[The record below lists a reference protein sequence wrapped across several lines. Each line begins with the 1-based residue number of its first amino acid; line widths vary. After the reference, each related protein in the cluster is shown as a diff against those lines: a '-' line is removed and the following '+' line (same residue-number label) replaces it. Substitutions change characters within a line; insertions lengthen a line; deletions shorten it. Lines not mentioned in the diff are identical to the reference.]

1 MNHQPPINT
10 VAPLSLQLPEA
21 AVEDIWCKNGQ
32 FWALIGGSDLEY
44 RSLTER
50 QVRTLI
56 NTHLAALGQTGI
68 KSKEVSKA
76 IVWICLKKAVDH
88 VIPRLSGYQI
98 GTEIINGALF
108 LIPSALKVI
117 QPVKGSADLIIDL
130 LSHMLGSKQFPYFL
144 SWLKVAY
151 ECHKCGSKR
160 PGQVVAF
167 CGPKECGKTLTQDL
181 IITPILGGAAA
192 EPYRYAIGRT
202 EFNEDQFSAAHL
214 KISDQKSPRNRGDI
228 QDFIRRVAF
237 NEDEQFHPKNRS
249 ASLLPIFRRMTISCN
264 ESEEDLAIIPPINDL
279 EDKLMLFKCSSL
291 IASIDRLERLCDD
304 YLSKGGE
311 LPAHVIEFPSA
322 PYSQSVPKERY

>member
-1 MNHQPPINT
+1 MPESEVTSEQGSNT
-10 VAPLSLQLPEA
+10 K
-21 AVEDIWCKNGQ
+21 DG
-32 FWALIGGSDLEY
+32 
-44 RSLTER
+44 
-50 QVRTLI
+50 
-56 NTHLAALGQTGI
+56 
-68 KSKEVSKA
+68 
-76 IVWICLKKAVDH
+76 
-88 VIPRLSGYQI
+88 
-98 GTEIINGALF
+98 
-108 LIPSALKVI
+108 
-117 QPVKGSADLIIDL
+117 
-130 LSHMLGSKQFPYFL
+130 
-144 SWLKVAY
+144 
-151 ECHKCGSKR
+151 KR

-249 ASLLPIFRRMTISCN
+249 ATLLPIFRRMTISCN